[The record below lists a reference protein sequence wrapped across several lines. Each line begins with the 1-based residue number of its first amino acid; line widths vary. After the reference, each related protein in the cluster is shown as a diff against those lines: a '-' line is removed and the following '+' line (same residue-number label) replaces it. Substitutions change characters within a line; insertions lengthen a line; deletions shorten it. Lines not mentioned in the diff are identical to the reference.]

1 MDADVGLI
9 AKWADKLSVSA
20 ALVSAGAISRSV
32 DIMLEGGGAG
42 GGGGAAGGVGAIIT
56 GGAPLFCAVSPPHAL
71 KENTIPSANKLT
83 FGFPMLHLLRADQ
96 LRLHNSWLV
105 SGKIIDTMQLNAYIP
120 QSDTHTMRF

>member
-20 ALVSAGAISRSV
+20 ALVSAGAMSRSMDV
-32 DIMLEGGGAG
+32 MLEGGGAG
-42 GGGGAAGGVGAIIT
+42 GGGGAVGGVGAIIT

-105 SGKIIDTMQLNAYIP
+105 SGKIIDRMQLNEDAP
-120 QSDTHTMRF
+120 RSDTRRMSF